1 MGENKQKVRLL
12 VRMSFDRMI
21 ELENVDA
28 DWKIIE
34 VKEEIRKI
42 EAISIDC
49 QKL

>member
-42 EAISIDC
+42 EGIPIDS